1 MSLALFRSTL
11 RSAVHDAQADEGSLA
26 AAPSG
31 PRPQTALRL
40 VSTHDLRRIARG
52 EISLDEALAALK
64 AHSGAAS

>member
-11 RSAVHDAQADEGSLA
+11 RSALADAQGDEDGPVT
-26 AAPSG
+26 PSC
-31 PRPQTALRL
+31 RSPQAALRQ
-40 VSTHDLRRIARG
+40 VSSHDLRRIARG

>member
-11 RSAVHDAQADEGSLA
+11 RSAVRDAQGDDDAP

-40 VSTHDLRRIARG
+40 VSADDLRRIARG
-52 EISLDEALAALK
+52 EISLDEALAALR
-64 AHSGAAS
+64 APSGAAS